1 MNDRIITEEEYR
13 EVLKRFI
20 EILERGSI
28 SENEEELANLMRLLD
43 TYEYENC

>member
-13 EVLKRFI
+13 EALKRFI
-20 EILERGSI
+20 EILESGSE